1 MMSTGPIDEA
11 AGFAVTR
18 LPVLDLSEPATF
30 VARAAICAAVA
41 GATFAL
47 WSFPDYAG
55 SLPAIVLVLVVA
67 GLTSALLAA
76 PGRRRL
82 SYLANASASSLAVGY
97 VSTLHIGVDPNF
109 RPIFH
114 PLTEFAFVALAVAL
128 ATALFGLVLL
138 LAMRSKRRWRRS

>member
-1 MMSTGPIDEA
+1 MISRGPIDEA

-18 LPVLDLSEPATF
+18 LPVLDLPEPATF

-47 WSFPDYAG
+47 WSRPGYPG
-55 SLPAIVLVLVVA
+55 SLVAIVLFVPS
-67 GLTSALLAA
+67 LTSALLSA

-82 SYLANASASSLAVGY
+82 SYLANASASSLAAGY

-114 PLTEFAFVALAVAL
+114 PLTEFAFVASAIAL
-128 ATALFGLVLL
+128 ATALLGLALLLVLRL
-138 LAMRSKRRWRRS
+138 RRRWRRI